1 MLEKDLSN
9 PIYVSLNM
17 IFLARFTMFRFL
29 FILFIVVPII
39 EIMVLMNVGAWLGV
53 WPTIAIVIITAWLG
67 AKNVKQQGIATLN
80 SVQSKMAQ
88 GEMPSDEIV
97 AGLLLLV
104 AGVLLM
110 TPGFVT
116 DFFGLSLLIPS
127 VRSMLIKSVQT
138 HLVMNKNTAGF
149 TYQSSVHTDQ
159 SDAFTQNPFEQP
171 TSQEKPIEHHQG
183 ETLEGEY
190 ERKE

>member
-1 MLEKDLSN
+1 
-9 PIYVSLNM
+9 
-17 IFLARFTMFRFL
+17 MFRFL

-39 EIMVLMNVGAWLGV
+39 EIMVLMNVGAWLGA

-67 AKNVKQQGIATLN
+67 AKNVKQQGVATLN
-80 SVQSKMAQ
+80 SVQTKMAQ

-104 AGVLLM
+104 AGVLLV

-116 DFFGLSLLIPS
+116 DFFGLSLLIPN
-127 VRSMLIKSVQT
+127 VRNMLIKSVQA
-138 HLVMNKNTAGF
+138 HLVMNITSAGF
-149 TYQSSVHTDQ
+149 SYQSSVHTQ
-159 SDAFTQNPFEQP
+159 QPDAFSQSTFQQNISNEK
-171 TSQEKPIEHHQG
+171 SNEKPSDHHQG

-190 ERKE
+190 ERKD

>member
-39 EIMVLMNVGAWLGV
+39 EIMVLMNVGSWLGV

-80 SVQSKMAQ
+80 SVQAKMAQ

>member
-1 MLEKDLSN
+1 
-9 PIYVSLNM
+9 
-17 IFLARFTMFRFL
+17 MFRFL

-80 SVQSKMAQ
+80 SVQTKMAQ

-116 DFFGLSLLIPS
+116 DFFGLSLLIPN

-138 HLVMNKNTAGF
+138 HLVMNKSAAGF

-159 SDAFTQNPFEQP
+159 SETFTQSPFEQSI
-171 TSQEKPIEHHQG
+171 SQEKPIEHHQG
-183 ETLEGEY
+183 KTLEGEY

>member
-1 MLEKDLSN
+1 
-9 PIYVSLNM
+9 
-17 IFLARFTMFRFL
+17 MFRFL

-80 SVQSKMAQ
+80 SVQAKMAQ

-138 HLVMNKNTAGF
+138 HLVMNKSAAGF

-159 SDAFTQNPFEQP
+159 SDTFTQSPFEQP
-171 TSQEKPIEHHQG
+171 TFQEKPIEHHQG